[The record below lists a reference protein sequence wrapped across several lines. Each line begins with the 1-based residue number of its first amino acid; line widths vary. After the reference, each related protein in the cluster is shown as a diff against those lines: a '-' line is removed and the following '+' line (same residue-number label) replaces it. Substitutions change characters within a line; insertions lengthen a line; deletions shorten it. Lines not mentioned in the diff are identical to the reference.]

1 MLKFFFSRSPKMHK
15 EVSDLPLPD
24 SPIRPTISFF
34 FILNE
39 TDLINF
45 LFLEFSAM
53 PTHSFFISSN
63 IFLFDFK
70 DYSIEVGLNQTQ
82 RRFLMEK

>member
-1 MLKFFFSRSPKMHK
+1 MHK
-15 EVSDLPLPD
+15 DVSDLPLPD

-39 TDLINF
+39 TDFINF
-45 LFLEFSAM
+45 LFSDFSAM
-53 PTHSFFISSN
+53 LTHSFFISSN

-70 DYSIEVGLNQTQ
+70 NYSIEVAILYPSAIY
-82 RRFLMEK
+82 